1 MPSDSGL
8 PYSESDPPMG
18 CTDTSAST
26 NSGKNDTG
34 TYSVTLFDFRG
45 RKISRNPMGNCGLIR
60 AQMYGENCLEME
72 EAYSFIIERVINN
85 SLDKGPW

>member
-18 CTDTSAST
+18 CTAISAST
-26 NSGKNDTG
+26 NSEKNDTG
-34 TYSVTLFDFRG
+34 TYSVTLFDHRG
-45 RKISRNPMGNCGLIR
+45 RKVRKNPMGNCGLIR
-60 AQMYGENCLEME
+60 SQMYGANCIEMG
-72 EAYSFIIERVINN
+72 EASSFIIERVLHN